1 MRKDIQRMQ
10 KVMAQIKNPSFPPP
24 TAPEVKA
31 STTSV
36 DLNIPDPSKQIVE
49 PKLQPVKDTR
59 NIFEKGFDYITGH
72 RSGPRMS
79 IDGKTVEYT
88 DKQGNPYDK
97 YKQRLN

>member
-49 PKLQPVKDTR
+49 PNLKPVK
-59 NIFEKGFDYITGH
+59 GG
-72 RSGPRMS
+72 GPKMS